1 MAAVVEAAT
10 KTAAAMATTCCRDW
24 NRARRNLKLPTFPS
38 PLTDGRARRSER
50 RDSFSREEEDSRDP
64 PQTGPRRGNTAVGRS
79 SSSWIRR
86 PARRPSLHRRPAATV
101 PLSERASRFGGR
113 TDGRTD
119 GRQKIITRF
128 SAPRRIIGLRE
139 AALSTHPSAPGNA
152 FHLRGI
158 ICYVIYRQ

>member
-50 RDSFSREEEDSRDP
+50 RDSFSRQEEDSRDP

-79 SSSWIRR
+79 VGRLRRGFAGRRAARHSTAVRRR
-86 PARRPSLHRRPAATV
+86 PCRCLSALPASADG
-101 PLSERASRFGGR
+101 L
-113 TDGRTD
+113 TDR
-119 GRQKIITRF
+119 RQKIITRF

-139 AALSTHPSAPGNA
+139 AALSTHPSAPPNA

>member
-79 SSSWIRR
+79 VVFVVDS
-86 PARRPSLHRRPAATV
+86 PAGAPPVTPPPSGGDRAAV
-101 PLSERASRFGGR
+101 
-113 TDGRTD
+113 
-119 GRQKIITRF
+119 
-128 SAPRRIIGLRE
+128 
-139 AALSTHPSAPGNA
+139 
-152 FHLRGI
+152 
-158 ICYVIYRQ
+158 